1 MIQTLNFP
9 EIVRTRL
16 NPKIIQLTGEAL
28 IPLLGF
34 FWWNWSLYFII
45 LFYLL
50 DYFSGEIFMHVKSMK
65 IRQEQKSNSGGIKL
79 SVLSFVFLLVNV
91 SIVHLAMRSVDG
103 SIKFPKEIWNFWSYE
118 DMGVEQGY
126 ILIPLIALVGYQRFK
141 MEFMVPMLFKKLNHK
156 QLWNPHL
163 KVHFLILGGSA
174 LIIGISSFVIF
185 SDLIY
190 IVSIIAVSTTYQL
203 LETSRN

>member
-1 MIQTLNFP
+1 
-9 EIVRTRL
+9 
-16 NPKIIQLTGEAL
+16 
-28 IPLLGF
+28 
-34 FWWNWSLYFII
+34 
-45 LFYLL
+45 
-50 DYFSGEIFMHVKSMK
+50 MHVKSKK

-79 SVLSFVFLLVNV
+79 PVLSFVLLLVNIT
-91 SIVHLAMRSVDG
+91 IVHLAIRSVDG
-103 SIKFPKEIWNFWSYE
+103 SIKFSKEIWNFWSYE

-141 MEFMVPMLFKKLNHK
+141 MEFMAPMLYKKLNHK

-190 IVSIIAVSTTYQL
+190 IVSIIAISTTYQL
-203 LETSRN
+203 LETRRN